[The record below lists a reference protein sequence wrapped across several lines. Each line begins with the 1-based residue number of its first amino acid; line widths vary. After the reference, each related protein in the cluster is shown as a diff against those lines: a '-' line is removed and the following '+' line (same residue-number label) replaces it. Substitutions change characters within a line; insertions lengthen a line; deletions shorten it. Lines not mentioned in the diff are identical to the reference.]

1 MTKLD
6 EFLTGVWNDVTRQ
19 TRDKLR
25 NSYDI
30 SVYVNVKYYR
40 ELVNCAG
47 YTGAFDAQRQMVF
60 GYPVFVVNHS
70 EHNHP
75 DFVVCVNGR

>member
-19 TRDKLR
+19 TRNSTSIKL
-25 NSYDI
+25 DI

-40 ELVNCAG
+40 ELVNFAG
-47 YTGAFDAQRQMVF
+47 YTGAFDAQRQTVF

-75 DFVVCVNGR
+75 DFVVCVNG